1 MISDVE
7 IIIFEKE
14 TEFIADRTVHVF
26 ISFTE
31 EKFLNTRDSLRIAPN
46 SKAISPGI
54 RLKYTGINLNNP
66 EYWLFVFNKEDA
78 VRFLSS
84 HEYPLS
90 EIKMSL
96 ETAIAWEKLLF

>member
-1 MISDVE
+1 MKIYFASDHAGFLMKDELIPFVKSLGFEVE
-7 IIIFEKE
+7 DCG
-14 TEFIADRTVHVF
+14 A
-26 ISFTE
+26 
-31 EKFLNTRDSLRIAPN
+31 
-46 SKAISPGI
+46 
-54 RLKYTGINLNNP
+54 
-66 EYWLFVFNKEDA
+66 FVFNKEDA